1 MLVMGLILVVYEYP
15 ITTLDSDQIETLWV
29 FIRLQVF
36 YATQLWFSRGNRIT
50 CRMWAFDLYVYHDC
64 RINFEY
70 IFREYSPYLLHFQ
83 QQFYFASLYTFSVLL
98 VLFIWYWVSF
108 VSVGSFYYHRGRK
121 VYFQATFRLLCHF

>member
-1 MLVMGLILVVYEYP
+1 MLAMGLILVAYEYP

-36 YATQLWFSRGNRIT
+36 YATQLWFSRGNCIT
-50 CRMWAFDLYVYHDC
+50 CRMWAFDLYVYHNC

-98 VLFIWYWVSF
+98 VLFIWYWMSF

-121 VYFQATFRLLCHF
+121 VYFQAIFRLLCHF

>member
-1 MLVMGLILVVYEYP
+1 MLAMGLILVVSEYP
-15 ITTLDSDQIETLWV
+15 ITTLDSDQIESLWV

-50 CRMWAFDLYVYHDC
+50 CRMWAFDLYVYHNC

-98 VLFIWYWVSF
+98 VLFIWYWVAF
-108 VSVGSFYYHRGRK
+108 VSVGSFYYH
-121 VYFQATFRLLCHF
+121 